1 MLQLKTGVLH
11 HEAALQTAGKFSKK
25 ITKFGFMAIIAAAS
39 VFTACKKENAD
50 APDGL
55 KLNGSL
61 AVKNPTA
68 GGSAL
73 TLTGSVGTVALSS
86 TGGIYTVSNY
96 FVDQGIYTHPDS
108 VYHRPNGVYYFRFSE
123 NDNIIGASSTTPPAI
138 GNDWDLS
145 FGGTANAYLGKHSS
159 VTLKAKD
166 VAFASVTLSDWS
178 TATTITPSGTSFGH
192 DGFLSPGTPATWSD
206 PTPSTIT
213 GWFNY
218 YFDNHEVLPITN
230 RTLLLSDNQ
239 DRVYALEITSVYA
252 NSTPVDG
259 VSGFPDNY
267 SHLYFRYKYLGE
279 L

>member
-1 MLQLKTGVLH
+1 MKTIDFQQTCKSTKKNVLMALTLGIVALGVL
-11 HEAALQTAGKFSKK
+11 S
-25 ITKFGFMAIIAAAS
+25 S
-39 VFTACKKENAD
+39 CKKETVD
-50 APDGL
+50 GPDGL

-61 AVKNPTA
+61 AVTNPLPGT
-68 GGSAL
+68 STNL
-73 TLTGSVGTVALSS
+73 SNSVGTIALSS
-86 TGGIYTVSNY
+86 SGGIYTVSNF

-108 VYHRPNGVYYFRFSE
+108 VYHRPNGTYYFRFSE
-123 NDNIIGASSTTPPAI
+123 NDNVLGATSTTPPAV
-138 GNDWDLS
+138 GNEWDLS

-159 VTLKAKD
+159 VTLKAVD
-166 VAFASVTLSDWS
+166 VAFASVTLSNWS
-178 TATTITPSGTSFGH
+178 SATTITPSGTSFGH

-206 PTPSTIT
+206 PTPLTIT

-230 RTLLLSDNQ
+230 RTLLISDDQ

>member
-1 MLQLKTGVLH
+1 MALTLGVV
-11 HEAALQTAGKFSKK
+11 AL
-25 ITKFGFMAIIAAAS
+25 S
-39 VFTACKKENAD
+39 VLSSCKKDGAD
-50 APDGL
+50 APEGL
-55 KLNGSL
+55 KLNQTI

-73 TLTGSVGTVALSS
+73 TLTSS
-86 TGGIYTVSNY
+86 TGTVELNTSGVYTVKNY

-108 VYHRPNGVYYFRFSE
+108 VYHRPNGIYYFRFSD
-123 NDNIIGASSTTPPAI
+123 NDNIPGATSTTAPAPA
-138 GNDWDLS
+138 NRWDLS

-192 DGFLSPGTPATWSD
+192 DGFLSPGTPATYSD
-206 PTPSTIT
+206 PTPLTIT

-230 RTLLLSDNQ
+230 RTILISDNL
-239 DRVYALEITSVYA
+239 DRVYAIEFTSVYQ
-252 NSTPVDG
+252 NSVAIDG
-259 VSGFPDNY
+259 ASGFPDNY
-267 SHLYFRYKYLGE
+267 SYLHFRYKYLGT